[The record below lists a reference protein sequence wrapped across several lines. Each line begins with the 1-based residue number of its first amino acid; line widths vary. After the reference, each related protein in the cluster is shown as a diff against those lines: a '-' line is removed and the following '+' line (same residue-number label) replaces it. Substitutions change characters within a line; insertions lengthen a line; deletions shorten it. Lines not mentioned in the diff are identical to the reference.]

1 MDAIGLFFIISI
13 WVIFAILGVYG
24 LILVCKMSAIFEKNK
39 IKTNYFTFY
48 WSFKKFKD
56 FIEENEFED
65 SVRME
70 YISLYK
76 KAIWTRRT
84 MLFIVFGVFLSC
96 FIMCSMGI
104 Q

>member
-24 LILVCKMSAIFEKNK
+24 SILVCKMRAIFEKNK

-56 FIEENEFED
+56 FIEENE
-65 SVRME
+65 
-70 YISLYK
+70 LYK
-76 KAIWTRRT
+76 KAIWTKRT

>member
-1 MDAIGLFFIISI
+1 MDTISLFVYSIGVVF
-13 WVIFAILGVYG
+13 VILGLYGTILDCKMRAILY
-24 LILVCKMSAIFEKNK
+24 ENK
-39 IKTNYFTFY
+39 IKTNCFTFY

-76 KAIWTRRT
+76 KAIWTKRI

>member
-1 MDAIGLFFIISI
+1 MDAIGLFFISL
-13 WVIFAILGVYG
+13 WVIFVILGFY
-24 LILVCKMSAIFEKNK
+24 LSALTLKMRAIFEKNK

-96 FIMCSMGI
+96 FIRCSMGI

>member
-1 MDAIGLFFIISI
+1 MDAISLFFISL
-13 WVIFAILGVYG
+13 WVIFVILGFYSSVLVY
-24 LILVCKMSAIFEKNK
+24 KMRAIFEKNK

-76 KAIWTRRT
+76 KAIWTKRT

>member
-1 MDAIGLFFIISI
+1 MDAISLFIISI
-13 WVIFAILGVYG
+13 WVIIVILGVYG
-24 LILVCKMSAIFEKNK
+24 SILVCKMSAIFEKNK

-76 KAIWTRRT
+76 KAIWTKRI
-84 MLFIVFGVFLSC
+84 LLCGVLC
-96 FIMCSMGI
+96 FILFPI
-104 Q
+104 ILTILTNL